1 MAEPEGGLHIGVDVG
16 GTFTDLVVTVG
27 GGNRTVLHKVPS
39 TPERPDRAIID
50 GVREV
55 LAAEGLAAE
64 DVAHLAHGTTVGTN
78 ALIQRR
84 GGKVALVTSEG
95 FRDLLEIGRQTRPRV
110 YDIHLDHPKPLVE
123 RALRLEVPERRLA
136 DGTVHRALD
145 EARLRELAEVILREN
160 VDCVVVCFLHS
171 YAWPEHERRAVEV
184 LSSTLPDSVRIIASS
199 SVYPE
204 FREFERFSTAVLNGA
219 LLTTMGTYLDRLAE
233 EVAGLGID
241 TEAKVSQSAG
251 GLMSVEMARR
261 YPVRA
266 SLSGPAAGVLGAARR
281 ADTAG
286 FRDIVT
292 LDVGGTSADVSLL
305 RDARPAEVHERT
317 LAGFPLRLPALDV
330 NAVGAGGG
338 SIAWIDQDGLLKV
351 GPRSAGAVPGPAC
364 YAAGGDEATVTDA
377 NVVLGRLN
385 DAALLDGR
393 MPIDRS
399 LARAAVEHLATE
411 LGLDVEETALGIIRV
426 ACATM
431 VKAIRSI
438 SVERGHNPAEL
449 ALFVY
454 GGAGPLHAI
463 DVARELEIGTVIVP
477 PNPGILCADGALAS
491 GLRNDFVRTLL
502 VTLEPGA
509 AASANE
515 AREEIA
521 AAADSWFAGEGIPGP
536 RRSLEWSADLRY
548 LGQNYELQVPW
559 SGRKLDRGAITELA
573 GAFHAAHER
582 QYGFASEVET
592 IQLVSVKA
600 KAVGALPAPP
610 IPRLPP
616 RPDAVPHGERETVF
630 ERGRTHPT
638 PVFRRNELAPG
649 QVVHGPAIVEQLDT
663 TVVVFP
669 GDRMLTDAW
678 GNLVIT
684 LARMFHQ
691 GEGERWQ

>member
-1 MAEPEGGLHIGVDVG
+1 MDVG
-16 GTFTDLVVTVG
+16 GTFTDLVVTIDG
-27 GGNRTVLHKVPS
+27 ENRAILHKVPS

-55 LAAEGLAAE
+55 LASRGLAAA
-64 DVAHLAHGTTVGTN
+64 DVSRLAHGTTVGTN

-145 EARLRELAEVILREN
+145 EARLRELADIIIRER

-171 YAWPEHERRAVEV
+171 YAWPEHERRAAAI
-184 LSSTLPDSVRIIASS
+184 LADALPDSIRVIASS

-219 LLTTMGTYLDRLAE
+219 LLTTMGTYLDRLTE
-233 EVAGLGID
+233 EVSLLGIG
-241 TEAKVSQSAG
+241 TEAKISQSAG
-251 GLMSVEMARR
+251 GLMSVDMARR
-261 YPVRA
+261 LPVRA

-281 ADTAG
+281 AETAG

-305 RDARPAEVHERT
+305 RDAQPTEVHERT

-338 SIAWIDQDGLLKV
+338 SIAWIDRDGLLKV

-364 YAAGGDEATVTDA
+364 YAAGGNEATVTDA

-385 DAALLDGR
+385 DRALLDGR

-399 LARAAVEHLATE
+399 LALQAVEHLANE
-411 LGLDVEETALGIIRV
+411 LALDVEETALGIIRV

-438 SVERGHNPAEL
+438 SVERGLNPAEF

-454 GGAGPLHAI
+454 GGAGPLHAV
-463 DVARELEIGTVIVP
+463 DVARELEIGTIIVP

-502 VTLEPGA
+502 VPLEPGA
-509 AASANE
+509 VADAND
-515 AREEIA
+515 AREAIA
-521 AAADSWFAGEGIPGP
+521 AAADAWFEGETIPGP
-536 RRSLEWSADLRY
+536 GRSLEWSADLRY
-548 LGQNYELQVPW
+548 LGQNYEIQVPW
-559 SGRKLDRGAITELA
+559 NGTRFDRRAFAGLA
-573 GAFHAAHER
+573 DTFHAAHER
-582 QYGFASEVET
+582 QYGFASAAET
-592 IQLVSVKA
+592 IQLVNVKA
-600 KAVGALPAPP
+600 KAVGALPVPP
-610 IPRLPP
+610 VLPLEAG
-616 RPDAVPHGERETVF
+616 PDADPCGERETVF
-630 ERGRTHPT
+630 EPGRRRKS
-638 PVFRRNELAPG
+638 PVYRRRDLAPG
-649 QVVHGPAIVEQLDT
+649 QTIHGPAIVEQLDT
-663 TVVVFP
+663 TVIVFP
-669 GDRMLTDAW
+669 GDRMRVDPW
-678 GNLVIT
+678 GNLVI
-684 LARMFHQ
+684 AR
-691 GEGERWQ
+691 GGG

>member
-1 MAEPEGGLHIGVDVG
+1 MTESKGRLHVGVDVG
-16 GTFTDLVVTVG
+16 GTFTDLVVTIDG
-27 GGNRTVLHKVPS
+27 ENRTVLHKLPS

-50 GVREV
+50 GIRQV
-55 LAAEGLAAE
+55 LAAEGLPAGE
-64 DVAHLAHGTTVGTN
+64 VSHLAHGTTVGTN

-84 GGKVALVTSEG
+84 GGRVALVTSEG

-145 EARLRELAEVILREN
+145 EARLRELAQVILRER

-171 YAWPEHERRAVEV
+171 YAWPEHERRAVEI
-184 LSSTLPDSVRIIASS
+184 LSAALPDSVRIIASS

-219 LLTTMGTYLDRLAE
+219 LLTTMGTYLDRLIE
-233 EVAGLGID
+233 GISGLGIG

-261 YPVRA
+261 HPVRA

-281 ADTAG
+281 ARTAG

-305 RDARPAEVHERT
+305 RDARPTEVHERT

-338 SIAWIDQDGLLKV
+338 SIAWIDRDGLLKV

-364 YAAGGDEATVTDA
+364 YAAGGTDATVTDA

-385 DAALLDGR
+385 ESALLDGR
-393 MPIDRS
+393 MQIDRS
-399 LARAAVEHLATE
+399 LALRAVEHLARA
-411 LGLDVEETALGIIRV
+411 LGLDVQETALGIIRV

-454 GGAGPLHAI
+454 GGAGPLHAV

-502 VTLEPGA
+502 LALGPDAVPA
-509 AASANE
+509 VNR
-515 AREEIA
+515 AREAIA
-521 AAADSWFAGEGIPGP
+521 AEAQTWFASEGIPD
-536 RRSLEWSADLRY
+536 RQRSLEWSADLRY
-548 LGQNYELQVPW
+548 LGQNYEIQVPW
-559 SGRKLDRGAITELA
+559 SGRKLDRGADTELA
-573 GAFHAAHER
+573 AAFHAAHER
-582 QYGFASEVET
+582 QYGFASEIET

-600 KAVGALPAPP
+600 KAVGVLPATP
-610 IPRLPP
+610 IPRLAPAP
-616 RPDAVPHGERETVF
+616 GAVPCGERETVF
-630 ERGRTHPT
+630 ERGRARAS
-638 PVFRRNELAPG
+638 PVFRRSELAPE
-649 QVVHGPAIVEQLDT
+649 QVIHGPAIVEQLDT

-669 GDRMLTDAW
+669 GDRMRVDAW
-678 GNLVIT
+678 GNLVIA
-684 LARMFHQ
+684 L
-691 GEGERWQ
+691 GGG

>member
-1 MAEPEGGLHIGVDVG
+1 MMDSVEARNAPRLRAPIHVGVDVG
-16 GTFTDLVVTVG
+16 GTFTDLVVTID
-27 GGNRTVLHKVPS
+27 GGNRTILHKLPS

-50 GVREV
+50 GIRKV
-55 LAAEGLAAE
+55 LTARGLAAA
-64 DVAHLAHGTTVGTN
+64 DVSHLAHGTTVGTN

-84 GGKVALVTSEG
+84 GGRVALVTSEG

-136 DGTVHRALD
+136 DGSVHRDLD
-145 EARLRELAEVILREN
+145 EARLRALAPVILREA

-171 YAWPEHERRAVEV
+171 YAYPDHERRAVRI
-184 LSSTLPDSVRIIASS
+184 LSDALPDSIRIIASS

-204 FREFERFSTAVLNGA
+204 FREFERLSTAVLNGA
-219 LLTTMGTYLDRLAE
+219 LLTTMGTYLDRLTG
-233 EVAGLGID
+233 EVSGLGIGA
-241 TEAKVSQSAG
+241 EPKVSQSAG

-261 YPVRA
+261 FPVRA

-281 ADTAG
+281 AETAG

-305 RDARPAEVHERT
+305 RDARPTEVHERT

-364 YAAGGDEATVTDA
+364 YAAEGTEATVTDA

-393 MPIDRS
+393 MPINRS
-399 LARAAVEHLATE
+399 LARAAVARLARALE
-411 LGLDVEETALGIIRV
+411 LDVEETALGIIRV

-438 SVERGHNPAEL
+438 SVERGHNPAEF

-454 GGAGPLHAI
+454 GGAGPLHAV
-463 DVARELEIGTVIVP
+463 DVARELEIDTVIVP

-502 VTLEPGA
+502 LALDPAAVTEVNA
-509 AASANE
+509 ALG
-515 AREEIA
+515 EIA
-521 AAADSWFAGEGIPGP
+521 AEARTWFAAEGIPAG

-548 LGQNYELQVPW
+548 LGQNYEIQVPW
-559 SGRKLDRGAITELA
+559 SGRMLDRAASAALA
-573 GAFHAAHER
+573 EAFHAAHER
-582 QYGFASEVET
+582 QYGFASAAET

-610 IPRLPP
+610 IPRLEPG
-616 RPDAVPHGERETVF
+616 PDAVPFARRETVF
-630 ERGRTHPT
+630 EKGHAHAS
-638 PVFRRNELAPG
+638 PVYRRSDLAPG
-649 QVVHGPAIVEQLDT
+649 QTVTGPAIVEQLDT

-669 GDRMLTDAW
+669 DDRMRVDEW
-678 GNLVIT
+678 GNVVIV
-684 LARMFHQ
+684 LS
-691 GEGERWQ
+691 GN

>member
-1 MAEPEGGLHIGVDVG
+1 MVDSTRQQPSCHIGVDVG
-16 GTFTDLVVTVG
+16 GTFTDLVVTVEG
-27 GGNRTVLHKVPS
+27 ENRTILHKVPS

-50 GVREV
+50 GIREV

-64 DVAHLAHGTTVGTN
+64 DVVHLAHGTTVGTN

-136 DGTVHRALD
+136 DGTVHRPLD
-145 EARLRELAEVILREN
+145 EARLREVAEVIRRER

-184 LSSTLPDSVRIIASS
+184 LADALPGSVRVIASS

-219 LLTTMGTYLDRLAE
+219 LLTTMGAYLDRLTE
-233 EVAGLGID
+233 EVSGLGIGA
-241 TEAKVSQSAG
+241 EAKVSQSAG

-261 YPVRA
+261 FPVRA

-281 ADTAG
+281 AGTAG

-305 RDARPAEVHERT
+305 RDARPTEVHERT

-364 YAAGGDEATVTDA
+364 YAAGGTEATVTDA

-385 DAALLDGR
+385 DVALLDGR

-399 LARAAVEHLATE
+399 LAHGAVAELARALR
-411 LGLDVEETALGIIRV
+411 LDVEETALGIVRV

-454 GGAGPLHAI
+454 GGAGPLHAV

-477 PNPGILCADGALAS
+477 PSPGILCADGALGS
-491 GLRNDFVRTLL
+491 GLRDDFVRTLL
-502 VTLEPGA
+502 LALGPDA
-509 AASANE
+509 ATDVNG

-521 AAADSWFAGEGIPGP
+521 AAADAWFAGEGVAH
-536 RRSLEWSADLRY
+536 RERTLEWSADLRY
-548 LGQNYELQVPW
+548 VGQNYEIQVPW
-559 SGRKLDRGAITELA
+559 DGRALDARAIAALA
-573 GAFHAAHER
+573 DAFHAAHER
-582 QYGFASEVET
+582 QYGFASDVET

-610 IPRLPP
+610 IPRLAPT
-616 RPDAVPHGERETVF
+616 PDATPCAERRTVF
-630 ERGRTHPT
+630 EWGRPRMSPVYRRGD
-638 PVFRRNELAPG
+638 LAPG
-649 QVVHGPAIVEQLDT
+649 QAVHGPAIVEQLDT

-669 GDRMLTDAW
+669 GDRMRVDAW
-678 GNLVIT
+678 GNLVIA
-684 LARMFHQ
+684 LG
-691 GEGERWQ
+691 GE

>member
-1 MAEPEGGLHIGVDVG
+1 MTESQGRLHIGVDVG
-16 GTFTDLVVTVG
+16 GTFTDLVVTIDG
-27 GGNRTVLHKVPS
+27 ENRTVLHKLPS

-50 GVREV
+50 GIRQV
-55 LAAEGLAAE
+55 LAAEGLAAAE
-64 DVAHLAHGTTVGTN
+64 VSHLAHGTTVGTN

-95 FRDLLEIGRQTRPRV
+95 FRDLLEIGRQTRPKV

-136 DGTVHRALD
+136 DGAVHRALD
-145 EARLRELAEVILREN
+145 EERLRELVDVILRER

-171 YAWPEHERRAVEV
+171 YAWPEHERRAVAI
-184 LSSTLPDSVRIIASS
+184 LADALPDSVRVIASS

-219 LLTTMGTYLDRLAE
+219 LLTTMGAYLDRLIGDVSE
-233 EVAGLGID
+233 LGIGA
-241 TEAKVSQSAG
+241 EAKISQSAG

-281 ADTAG
+281 AETAG

-305 RDARPAEVHERT
+305 RDARPTEVHERT

-364 YAAGGDEATVTDA
+364 YAAGGTEATVTDA

-399 LARAAVEHLATE
+399 LGARAVRDLATE

-438 SVERGHNPAEL
+438 SVERGHNPTEF

-454 GGAGPLHAI
+454 GGAGPLHAV
-463 DVARELEIGTVIVP
+463 DVARELEIDTVIVP

-502 VTLEPGA
+502 LVLDPD
-509 AASANE
+509 ASAAMNG
-515 AREEIA
+515 ACEEIA
-521 AAADSWFAGEGIPGP
+521 AAADAWFTGEKVPGP

-548 LGQNYELQVPW
+548 LGQNYEIQVPW
-559 SGRKLDRGAITELA
+559 SGRKRDRSAIEELA
-573 GAFHAAHER
+573 RSFHAAHER
-582 QYGFASEVET
+582 QYGFSSEVET
-592 IQLVSVKA
+592 VQLVSVKA
-600 KAVGALPAPP
+600 KAVGDLPAPP
-610 IPRLPP
+610 IPKLAPVA
-616 RPDAVPHGERETVF
+616 DAAPCGERATVF
-630 ERGRTHPT
+630 ERGRAHRS
-638 PVFRRNELAPG
+638 PVYRRVDLAPH

-663 TVVVFP
+663 TVIVFP
-669 GDRMLTDAW
+669 GDRMMTDAW
-678 GNLVIT
+678 GNLVIA
-684 LARMFHQ
+684 LG
-691 GEGERWQ
+691 GE

>member
-1 MAEPEGGLHIGVDVG
+1 MIESGGRLHIGVDVG
-16 GTFTDLVVTVG
+16 GTFTDLIVTIDG
-27 GGNRTVLHKVPS
+27 ENRTVFHKLPS
-39 TPERPDRAIID
+39 TPEQPHRAIIE
-50 GVREV
+50 GIRQV
-55 LAAEGLAAE
+55 LAAEGLPAAE
-64 DVAHLAHGTTVGTN
+64 VSHLAHGTTVGTN

-123 RALRLEVPERRLA
+123 RALRFEVPERTLA
-136 DGTVHRALD
+136 DGAVHRALD
-145 EARLRELAEVILREN
+145 EERLRELADVILRER

-171 YAWPEHERRAVEV
+171 YAWPEHERRAVGI
-184 LSSTLPDSVRIIASS
+184 LADALPDSVRVIASS

-219 LLTTMGTYLDRLAE
+219 LLTTMGAYLDRLTE
-233 EVAGLGID
+233 EVSGLGIRV
-241 TEAKVSQSAG
+241 EAKISQSAG

-281 ADTAG
+281 AEMAG
-286 FRDIVT
+286 FRDLVT

-305 RDARPAEVHERT
+305 RDARPTEVHERT

-364 YAAGGDEATVTDA
+364 YAAGGAEATVTDA

-399 LARAAVEHLATE
+399 LGLRAVQDLATE
-411 LGLDVEETALGIIRV
+411 LGLDVEETALGVIRV

-438 SVERGHNPAEL
+438 SVERGHNPAEF

-454 GGAGPLHAI
+454 GGAGPLHAV
-463 DVARELEIGTVIVP
+463 DVARELEIDTVLVP

-502 VTLEPGA
+502 LVLDPD
-509 AASANE
+509 ASAELNG
-515 AREEIA
+515 ACEEIA
-521 AAADSWFAGEGIPGP
+521 AGADAWFSGEKIPGP
-536 RRSLEWSADLRY
+536 RRSLEWSANLRY

-559 SGRKLDRGAITELA
+559 SGRKLDRNAIAELA
-573 GAFHAAHER
+573 HSFHAAHER

-600 KAVGALPAPP
+600 KAVGDLPAPP
-610 IPRLPP
+610 VPRLPP
-616 RPDAVPHGERETVF
+616 APDAAPCGERVTVF
-630 ERGRTHPT
+630 ERGRAHPS
-638 PVFRRNELAPG
+638 PVYRRTDLAPH

-663 TVVVFP
+663 TVIVFP
-669 GDRMLTDAW
+669 GDRMTVDAW
-678 GNLVIT
+678 GNLVIA
-684 LARMFHQ
+684 LG
-691 GEGERWQ
+691 GE

>member
-1 MAEPEGGLHIGVDVG
+1 MSTPPGRLHFGVDVG
-16 GTFTDLVVTVG
+16 GTFTDLVMTIDG
-27 GGNRTVLHKVPS
+27 ENRTVLHKLPS
-39 TPERPDRAIID
+39 TPSRPDRAIIE
-50 GVREV
+50 GLRKV
-55 LAAEGLAAE
+55 LAAQGLAAG
-64 DVAHLAHGTTVGTN
+64 DVSRLAHGTTVGTN
-78 ALIQRR
+78 ALIERR

-110 YDIHLDHPKPLVE
+110 YDIHLDHPRPLVE

-145 EARLRELAEVILREN
+145 EERLAGLAEVLRREE

-171 YAWPEHERRAVEV
+171 YAWPDHERRAVAI
-184 LSSTLPDSVRIIASS
+184 LRAALPGSVRVIASS

-219 LLTTMGTYLDRLAE
+219 LLTTMGAYLDRLTE
-233 EVAGLGID
+233 EVAGLGIR
-241 TEAKVSQSAG
+241 TATTISQSAG

-261 YPVRA
+261 YPIRA

-281 ADTAG
+281 AATAG

-305 RDARPAEVHERT
+305 RDARPTEVHERT

-338 SIAWIDQDGLLKV
+338 SIAWIDRDGLLKV

-364 YAAGGDEATVTDA
+364 YAAGGTDATVTDA

-385 DAALLDGR
+385 DSALLDGR

-399 LARAAVEHLATE
+399 LARRAVGDLATR

-438 SVERGHNPAEL
+438 SVERGHNPAEF

-454 GGAGPLHAI
+454 GGAGPLHAV

-477 PNPGILCADGALAS
+477 PNPGILCADGALSS
-491 GLRNDFVRTLL
+491 GMRNDFVRTLL
-502 VTLEPGA
+502 IALDAGSVGPVNA
-509 AASANE
+509 

-521 AAADSWFAGEGIPGP
+521 AAAGAWFASEEIPDP
-536 RRSLEWSADLRY
+536 ARSLEWTADLRY
-548 LGQNYELQVPW
+548 VGQNYEIQVPW
-559 SGRKLDRGAITELA
+559 SGERLGRDATAELA
-573 GAFHAAHER
+573 GAFHAAHEQ
-582 QYGFASEVET
+582 QYGFASTAET
-592 IQLVSVKA
+592 IQFVSLKA
-600 KAVGALPAPP
+600 KAIGALPAPP
-610 IPRLPP
+610 IPRLEPGPEATP
-616 RPDAVPHGERETVF
+616 RGERAAVF
-630 ERGRTHPT
+630 ERGRARASL
-638 PVFRRNELAPG
+638 VYRRGDLAPG
-649 QVVHGPAIVEQLDT
+649 QIVHGPAIVEQLDT

-669 GDRMLTDAW
+669 GDRMRVDPW
-678 GNLVIT
+678 GNLVIS
-684 LARMFHQ
+684 LS
-691 GEGERWQ
+691 GG

>member
-1 MAEPEGGLHIGVDVG
+1 MTESRGGLHIGVDVG
-16 GTFTDLVVTVG
+16 GTFTDLVVTLG
-27 GGNRTVLHKVPS
+27 GADRTVLHKVPS

-50 GVREV
+50 GIREV
-55 LAAEGLAAE
+55 LAAEGLAAAE
-64 DVAHLAHGTTVGTN
+64 VSHLAHGTTVGTN

-136 DGTVHRALD
+136 DGTVHRPLD
-145 EARLRELAEVILREN
+145 EARLREAADVIRRER

-184 LSSTLPDSVRIIASS
+184 LSDALPDSVRVISSS

-219 LLTTMGTYLDRLAE
+219 LLTTMGAYLDRLTE
-233 EVAGLGID
+233 EVSGLGIGA
-241 TEAKVSQSAG
+241 EAKISQSAG

-261 YPVRA
+261 FPVRA

-281 ADTAG
+281 AETAG

-305 RDARPAEVHERT
+305 RDARPTEVHERT

-338 SIAWIDQDGLLKV
+338 SIAWIDHDGLLKV

-364 YAAGGDEATVTDA
+364 YASGGTEATVTDA

-385 DAALLDGR
+385 DSALLDGR
-393 MPIDRS
+393 MPIARS
-399 LARAAVEHLATE
+399 LAHGAVDRLARE
-411 LGLDVEETALGIIRV
+411 LELDSEETALGIIRV

-454 GGAGPLHAI
+454 GGAGPLHAV

-477 PNPGILCADGALAS
+477 PNPGILCADGALS
-491 GLRNDFVRTLL
+491 SDLRNDFVRTVLL
-502 VTLEPGA
+502 PLDPDAGA
-509 AASANE
+509 AANDAH
-515 AREEIA
+515 AEIA
-521 AAADSWFAGEGIPGP
+521 GAARKWFAGEGIPPP
-536 RRSLEWSADLRY
+536 RRTLEWSADLRY
-548 LGQNYELQVPW
+548 VGQNYEIQVPW
-559 SGRKLDRGAITELA
+559 NGRELDRGAIAELA
-573 GAFHAAHER
+573 EAFHAAHER
-582 QYGFASEVET
+582 QYGFASGVET

-610 IPRLPP
+610 VPRLGA
-616 RPDAVPHGERETVF
+616 RPDAAPGGERETVF
-630 ERGRTHPT
+630 ERGRARPS
-638 PVFRRNELAPG
+638 PVYRRSDLAPD

-663 TVVVFP
+663 TVIVFP
-669 GDRMLTDAW
+669 GDRMRVDEW
-678 GNLVIT
+678 GNLVIG
-684 LARMFHQ
+684 L
-691 GEGERWQ
+691 GGG

>member
-1 MAEPEGGLHIGVDVG
+1 MTESKERLHVGVDVG
-16 GTFTDLVVTVG
+16 GTFTDLVVTIHG
-27 GGNRTVLHKVPS
+27 ENRTVLHKLPS

-50 GVREV
+50 GVRQV
-55 LAAEGLAAE
+55 LAAEGLAAV
-64 DVAHLAHGTTVGTN
+64 DVEHLAHGTTVGTN

-123 RALRLEVPERRLA
+123 RTLRLEVPERRLA

-145 EARLRELAEVILREN
+145 EARLRDLAQVILRER

-171 YAWPEHERRAVEV
+171 YAWPEHERRAVGI
-184 LSSTLPDSVRIIASS
+184 LADALPGSVRVIASS

-219 LLTTMGTYLDRLAE
+219 LLTTMGAYLDRLIE
-233 EVAGLGID
+233 GVSGLGIG

-281 ADTAG
+281 ARTAG
-286 FRDIVT
+286 FSDIVT

-305 RDARPAEVHERT
+305 RDARPTEVHERT

-351 GPRSAGAVPGPAC
+351 GPRSAGAAPGPAC
-364 YAAGGDEATVTDA
+364 YGAGGTEATVTDA

-385 DAALLDGR
+385 DLALLDGR

-399 LARAAVEHLATE
+399 LALRAVEHLARA
-411 LGLDVEETALGIIRV
+411 LGLDVQETALGIIRV

-454 GGAGPLHAI
+454 GGAGPLHAV

-502 VTLEPGA
+502 LALGPGA
-509 AASANE
+509 VAAANR
-515 AREEIA
+515 AREEVA
-521 AAADSWFAGEGIPGP
+521 AEAEGWFASEGIPG
-536 RRSLEWSADLRY
+536 RQRSLEWSADLRY
-548 LGQNYELQVPW
+548 LGQNYEIQVPW
-559 SGRKLDRGAITELA
+559 SGRKLDRGAIAELA

-600 KAVGALPAPP
+600 KAVGALPATP
-610 IPRLPP
+610 IPRLAPAP
-616 RPDAVPHGERETVF
+616 EAAPSGERETVF
-630 ERGRTHPT
+630 ERGRSRAS
-638 PVFRRNELAPG
+638 PVFRRSKLAPE
-649 QVVHGPAIVEQLDT
+649 QVIHGPAIVEQLDT
-663 TVVVFP
+663 TVIVFP
-669 GDRMLTDAW
+669 GDRMRVDPW
-678 GNLVIT
+678 GNLVIA
-684 LARMFHQ
+684 L
-691 GEGERWQ
+691 GGG

>member
-16 GTFTDLVVTVG
+16 GTFTDLVVTIG

-39 TPERPDRAIID
+39 TPERPDQAIID
-50 GVREV
+50 GIREV
-55 LAAEGLAAE
+55 LSAEGLAAP
-64 DVAHLAHGTTVGTN
+64 DVSHLAHGTTVGTN

-84 GGKVALVTSEG
+84 GGRVALVTSEG

-145 EARLRELAEVILREN
+145 EARLRELAEVLLREN

-184 LSSTLPDSVRIIASS
+184 LSSALPDSIRIIASS

-261 YPVRA
+261 FPVRA

-364 YAAGGDEATVTDA
+364 YAAGGTEATVTDA

-399 LARAAVEHLATE
+399 LARAAVEQLARE

-502 VTLEPGA
+502 ITLEPGA
-509 AASANE
+509 ATSANE

-521 AAADSWFAGEGIPGP
+521 AAADSWFAGESIPGP

-548 LGQNYELQVPW
+548 LGQNYEIQVPW
-559 SGRKLDRGAITELA
+559 SGGKLDRGAITELA

-592 IQLVSVKA
+592 IQLVSLKA
-600 KAVGALPAPP
+600 KAVGALPATP
-610 IPRLPP
+610 IPRLAPAP
-616 RPDAVPHGERETVF
+616 EAVPSGERETVF
-630 ERGRTHPT
+630 ERGRSRAS
-638 PVFRRNELAPG
+638 PVFRRSELAPV
-649 QVVHGPAIVEQLDT
+649 QVIHGPAIVEQLDT
-663 TVVVFP
+663 TVIVFP
-669 GDRMLTDAW
+669 GDRMRVDPW
-678 GNLVIT
+678 GNLVIA
-684 LARMFHQ
+684 L
-691 GEGERWQ
+691 GGG